1 MVVLHLLERLHG
13 ETEQALKSK
22 MQTLCVRM
30 GCSHATMILRGVC
43 IQQTVFAPSFVEQ
56 SVHCVMCGAA
66 TVIMPIM
73 SSRDNLTACFMV
85 GTKNPDKE
93 GGRES

>member
-1 MVVLHLLERLHG
+1 MFV
-13 ETEQALKSK
+13 
-22 MQTLCVRM
+22 
-30 GCSHATMILRGVC
+30 GCSHAMIILRGVC
-43 IQQTVFAPSFVEQ
+43 IEQTVFAPSFVEQ

-73 SSRDNLTACFMV
+73 SSRDNLAACFMV

-93 GGRES
+93 GGREGELTCLTAAGCGRLVRR